1 MNERIGTTLSN
12 QYKIFGDNALRPINE
27 YKVALM

>member
-1 MNERIGTTLSN
+1 MNDRIRTTLSN

-27 YKVALM
+27 YNKWN